1 MSNKG
6 KALEP
11 KLALDMP
18 FETALQRFM
27 QAKPKEVEA
36 SIERSK
42 KKKPPKA
49 KAVKKKKKTPGRKKA
64 PPGALGETQSV
75 VSLRDRRIKKRNG
88 R

>member
-18 FETALQRFM
+18 FDEALQRFM
-27 QAKPKEVEA
+27 RAKPSEVEA
-36 SIERSK
+36 SIEKSK

-49 KAVKKKKKTPGRKKA
+49 KVVKKKKKTPGSKKA
-64 PPGALGETQSV
+64 PPGTPVKNV
-75 VSLRDRRIKKRNG
+75 VSLRERRMRKRNYG